1 MPEKELKLYID
12 KKGTRPV
19 NKFNF
24 QEVEVG
30 SKNQGVLYLGNRSR
44 DWPIKEITCNMD
56 DVECV
61 IQYPKELKKGQIKEI
76 YIKWTPKFDRR
87 KELKAS
93 HLFSG
98 RLKIGG

>member
-1 MPEKELKLYID
+1 MPEKELKLFLD
-12 KKGTRPV
+12 KQGLRPV

-30 SKNQGVLYLGNRSR
+30 SKNEGILYLGNISPE
-44 DWPIKEITCNMD
+44 WPIKEISCNLD
-56 DVECV
+56 DPECT
-61 IQYPKELKKGQIKEI
+61 IQYPKELKHGEIKEI
-76 YIKWTPKFDRR
+76 FIKWTPKFDRR
-87 KELKAS
+87 KPLKAG

>member
-1 MPEKELKLYID
+1 MVEKELKLYID
-12 KKGTRPV
+12 KQGTRPV

-30 SKNQGVLYLGNRSR
+30 SKNEAILFLGNRSP
-44 DWPIKEITCNMD
+44 DWPIKEISCSLD
-56 DVECV
+56 DPECA
-61 IQYPKELKKGQIKEI
+61 IQYPKELKKGEIKEI
-76 YIKWTPKFDRR
+76 YIKWSPAFERR
-87 KELKAS
+87 KPLKAS